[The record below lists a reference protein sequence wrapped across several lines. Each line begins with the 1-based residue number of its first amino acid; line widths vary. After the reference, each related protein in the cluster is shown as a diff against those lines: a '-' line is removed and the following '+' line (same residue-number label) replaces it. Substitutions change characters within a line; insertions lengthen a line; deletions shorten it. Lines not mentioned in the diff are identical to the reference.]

1 MLDIRVETFLEV
13 CRTRSY
19 TKAAEVLC
27 ITQPAVTQHIKFL
40 ESEYGAKL
48 VEYSNRTLTLTDA
61 GVLFER
67 YCMEAIISNKRL
79 NEKLNEMRSGSKSLS
94 FAATLTIGE
103 FTLAPVM
110 SEFIRTFDKYDI
122 RMYVDNTKEVTKMLL
137 DGEVTFALVEGLFSK
152 ADFESK
158 LLKIEDFILVAPKDH
173 HLTRRKEIY
182 LEDIRNQKIIVR
194 ENGSGSRNVLERALF
209 DKNITLDNFE
219 SIIEIGNV
227 NLMKTLVRDGIGL
240 SFMYRDS
247 VSKEIDAGD
256 LVELKVKDFHV
267 QREFNYLYLNNKLTQ
282 TEVNECFSF
291 FKEALHKIS

>member
-19 TKAAEVLC
+19 TKAAEILC

-40 ESEYGAKL
+40 ESEYGVKL

-61 GVLFER
+61 GILFER
-67 YCMEAIISNKRL
+67 YCMEAMISNKIL
-79 NEKLNEMRSGSKSLS
+79 NEKLNEMRSGSKSLC

-103 FTLAPVM
+103 FTLAPII
-110 SEFIRTFDKYDI
+110 SDFIRKFDKYDI
-122 RMYVDNTKEVTKMLL
+122 RMFVDNTEKVTKMLL
-137 DGEVTFALVEGLFSK
+137 EGEVTFALVEGLFNK

-158 LLKIEDFILVAPKDH
+158 LLKMEDFILVAPNSH
-173 HLTRRKEIY
+173 PLTRREEIY

-247 VSKEIDAGD
+247 VRTEIDAGD
-256 LVELKVKDFHV
+256 LVELKVKDFRV
-267 QREFNYLYLNNKLTQ
+267 QREFNFLYLNNELTQ
-282 TEVNECFSF
+282 TEVNECFLF
-291 FKEALHKIS
+291 FKEALHKMS